1 MGNKFSQEVLYDGR
15 GIRGIMWKNIHSK
28 ALIKMK
34 RNSHHVFTVWLF
46 FWFFFARHWQIM
58 LNAILTNSTALT

>member
-46 FWFFFARHWQIM
+46 FWFFFCE
-58 LNAILTNSTALT
+58 ALADYAQCYIN